1 MMQDFNSWRPH
12 RVLPNYWTAIV
23 AAAFGLA
30 GSFSVLAAAPPPTGA
45 QGIAAV
51 EYRLMPPVVIEGKP
65 IHYDQLASQMQALHV
80 PAISVALIHDGK
92 IQWARGFGVERPGG
106 PRVTPDTLFEAGS
119 ISKPL
124 TALEVLHLVQE
135 GKLRLNS
142 DVNRYLRTWKVP
154 SNAFTQSAPVTL
166 RELLSHTAGV
176 TVHGFPGY
184 AAGQPIPSLVDV
196 LDGAPPAN
204 SPPIRVDMVPGKTWR
219 YSGGG
224 YVIVEQLL
232 EDVTGEPFATLM
244 HDQVL
249 RPLGMSRSTYDQP
262 LPSRLLGQVA
272 IPYHADG
279 SPVAGGPHVYPEQSA
294 AGLWTTPSDLAHFAL
309 GVVEDLAG
317 RGSRVVSAATVR
329 TMLTPVLDN
338 YGLGLAVGGATNR
351 KFFTH
356 GGVDEGYQSVLV
368 AYDDGRDGAVIM
380 TNSDRGG
387 FLGNQILRTLA
398 YTYHWPDFAPQRR
411 AIARIAAVRL
421 AKFMGYYRQ
430 GMPTAMTIAS
440 SDAAGGLS
448 YFHIYRHGSDYY
460 SQITG
465 QMPVRVFPE
474 SPSEFFAAV
483 VAADLTFDVGPG
495 GKVTSL
501 VLHQNGLTIPWQKV
515 PTAAAEAD
523 IAKLQ
528 QRIRDNTPGP
538 GTEAALRHQIET
550 LERGQPD
557 FSSMEPGLAEAER
570 QQLPQIKDLS
580 KRIGALKS
588 LVFSK
593 VLPNGVDLYVA
604 TFEHGQLDCGIAPL
618 SPAGKVVSDF
628 CHQSH

>member
-1 MMQDFNSWRPH
+1 MQDLNSWRPH
-12 RVLPNYWTAIV
+12 RALPNRWTAIV
-23 AAAFGLA
+23 AAGFGMA
-30 GSFSVLAAAPPPTGA
+30 CSFSGLAAAPPTTAA

-51 EYRLMPPVVIEGKP
+51 AYRLMPPVVIEGKP

-92 IQWARGFGVERPGG
+92 IQWARGFGAERPGG

-135 GKLRLNS
+135 GKLRLNA
-142 DVNRYLRTWKVP
+142 DVNQYLMTWKVP
-154 SNAFTQSAPVTL
+154 SNAFTHSAPVTL

-196 LDGAPPAN
+196 LNGAPPAN
-204 SPPIRVDMVPGKTWR
+204 SPPIRVDLVPGKTWR

-272 IPYHADG
+272 IPYRADG

-309 GVVEDLAG
+309 GVAEDLAG
-317 RGSRVVSAATVR
+317 RDSRVVSAATVR
-329 TMLTPVLDN
+329 TMLTPVLN
-338 YGLGLAVGGATNR
+338 HYGLGLVVGGATNR

-398 YTYHWPDFAPQRR
+398 YIYHWPDFAPQRR

-421 AKFMGYYRQ
+421 AKFIGYYQR
-430 GMPTAMTIAS
+430 GPA
-440 SDAAGGLS
+440 
-448 YFHIYRHGSDYY
+448 YFHIYRHGRDYY

-465 QMPVRVFPE
+465 QMPVQVFPE
-474 SPSEFFAAV
+474 GPSEFFAAV
-483 VAADLTFDVGPG
+483 VAADLTFDIGRG

-501 VLHQNGLTIPWQKV
+501 VLHQNGQTIPWQKV
-515 PTAAAEAD
+515 PTETAEAD

-557 FSSMEPGLAEAER
+557 YGAMGPSLAEATR
-570 QQLPQIKDLS
+570 QQLPQIKNLF
-580 KRIGALKS
+580 KRMGGLKS

-593 VLPNGVDLYVA
+593 VLANGVDLYVA

-618 SPAGKVVSDF
+618 SPTGGVVSNF